1 MSDRVY
7 PNVSVGGN
15 FTIPGSET
23 SPLYKAVRVV
33 GTNRTIE
40 IGGEYGW
47 RLSGEA
53 VEYQGYYTVYALKG
67 DTLWFHWKGVANVYR
82 LQDMSTADAKQRGV
96 GVGGK
101 GAYDSC
107 SMINATQAYETGT
120 KVARI
125 TVPAEGRYYY
135 SSKIGGHCSNGMK
148 IAVHAYDPFMPYE
161 LTKVVCTVVPLAEQ
175 ARRAASAAAAA
186 AATAA
191 QALEARREAARAA
204 VAEHALVVG
213 AQCALLTVP
222 VYEVQVVT
230 TSASSGNTNGQFKLT
245 LGGQTTAS
253 IPSSSS
259 AADFQTRL
267 NALSTVSGAV
277 VTVSPNPLSGQFA
290 SGGYVWTVTFGS
302 GNAGDVAALSCAT
315 SGAYGSLLL
324 LFTQFLNYIPAL
336 LIRK

>member
-1 MSDRVY
+1 MY
-7 PNVSVGGN
+7 N
-15 FTIPGSET
+15 
-23 SPLYKAVRVV
+23 A
-33 GTNRTIE
+33 
-40 IGGEYGW
+40 
-47 RLSGEA
+47 
-53 VEYQGYYTVYALKG
+53 QQAL
-67 DTLWFHWKGVANVYR
+67 
-82 LQDMSTADAKQRGV
+82 DMGL
-96 GVGGK
+96 
-101 GAYDSC
+101 
-107 SMINATQAYETGT
+107 IN
-120 KVARI
+120 
-125 TVPAEGRYYY
+125 
-135 SSKIGGHCSNGMK
+135 
-148 IAVHAYDPFMPYE
+148 
-161 LTKVVCTVVPLAEQ
+161 TVVPLAEQ